1 MKIAL
6 LCLLTALP
14 LAVAAQPRIVDGTI
28 TTARFSGDLPSQIV
42 ALGDGWN
49 GYAVPTTGRRHYMAC
64 NGGDDL
70 SITDGDDLR
79 VAQTNQLLIF
89 FRVAGGRIDRI
100 RFHSSDCALDAN
112 GSAVHWIDGVPG
124 RASAA
129 LLRTL
134 VDSDRERVAKSAVVA
149 LALHDDSTTDT
160 LIDIAKHHKS
170 AEVRGNALFWLGQRA
185 GERAA
190 ATLRDA
196 VDNDP
201 EARVRERAV
210 FGISQLP
217 DDQSIPMLIEL
228 MKTHRSPGVRRKAAF
243 WLGQKRDPRAL
254 AALEEILR

>member
-1 MKIAL
+1 MKLAI
-6 LCLLTALP
+6 LCLLALP
-14 LAVAAQPRIVDGTI
+14 LAAQPHIVHGTL
-28 TTARFSGDLPSQIV
+28 TTAQFSGDLASQVV

-49 GYAVPTTGRRHYMAC
+49 GYAVPTSGHHSYSAC
-64 NGGDDL
+64 
-70 SITDGDDLR
+70 SDGDDISVSDGDLR
-79 VAQTNQLLIF
+79 AASTNRLLLF
-89 FRVAGGRIDRI
+89 YRVAGGHIERI
-100 RFHSSDCALDAN
+100 RFHSTDCALDAN
-112 GSAVHWIDGVPG
+112 GSAVHWIEGVPG

-134 VDSDRERVAKSAVVA
+134 VDSDRGRVAKTAVVA
-149 LALHDDSTTDT
+149 LALHDESTTDT

-170 AEVRGNALFWLGQRA
+170 SEVRGNALFWLGQRA
-185 GERAA
+185 GAKAA
-190 ATLRDA
+190 ATLLDA

-201 EARVRERAV
+201 EASVREKAV

-217 DDQSIPMLIEL
+217 DDRSIPMLIEL